1 MLHPGHIQLFRR
13 ARRLGD
19 RLIVGVQQSREA
31 MRSKRDCKLVYSTEE
46 RLFMVKALKY
56 VDEVLPYAQV
66 DEIVQRV
73 EFDILAVGPDQTHA
87 AFQRAFDWCAAHGK
101 RIEVLPRTEGI
112 STSWLKQQI
121 KNM

>member
-1 MLHPGHIQLFRR
+1 MLHTGHIQLFRR
-13 ARRLGD
+13 ARSLGD
-19 RLIVGVQQSREA
+19 RLIVGVQESRAA

-56 VDEVLPYAQV
+56 VDEVVPYKQV
-66 DEIVQRV
+66 DELVPQV
-73 EFDILAVGPDQTHA
+73 EFDILAVGPDQTHD
-87 AFQRAFDWCAAHGK
+87 AFRRAFEWCVDHGK